1 MSVGRKLMIS
11 EQLGWITAGHVDST
25 LLKAADEL
33 ADARQECREE
43 MAIALG
49 GGEAPA
55 EPRWNK
61 RLQWNRLSRSFVLP
75 RKSILQKFARP
86 LENFELA

>member
-25 LLKAADEL
+25 LLKADDEL

-49 GGEAPA
+49 GA
-55 EPRWNK
+55 
-61 RLQWNRLSRSFVLP
+61 RLPPSRDGTSDYNGIGSAGASSSPGNRSCKNSRGL
-75 RKSILQKFARP
+75 
-86 LENFELA
+86 

>member
-25 LLKAADEL
+25 LLKADDEL

-49 GGEAPA
+49 GRG
-55 EPRWNK
+55 
-61 RLQWNRLSRSFVLP
+61 SRRAAMEQATTMESAQQELRP
-75 RKSILQKFARP
+75 PQEIDLAKIRAASEKF
-86 LENFELA
+86 